1 MNANVIADLNGDVD
15 MNVDMNGDEDGEADA
30 DADARADARARCQL
44 TFNVHAED
52 PRAIVGQ
59 QGCERPSDDLG
70 SVRWVSTVMSRCDTR
85 SVTMD
90 DEHQRHQ

>member
-15 MNVDMNGDEDGEADA
+15 MNVDLNGDEDGEADA
-30 DADARADARARCQL
+30 DAETRARCQL

-85 SVTMD
+85 SVTID